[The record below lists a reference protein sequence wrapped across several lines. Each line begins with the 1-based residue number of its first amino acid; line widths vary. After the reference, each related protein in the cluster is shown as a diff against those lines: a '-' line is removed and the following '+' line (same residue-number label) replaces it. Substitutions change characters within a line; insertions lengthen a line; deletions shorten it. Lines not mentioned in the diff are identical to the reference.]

1 MFLENGVWVSEPA
14 TERATGRPALLL
26 DRDGVLVREVN
37 YLSCRADVQV
47 EVGAADL
54 IRFAHSLNMAAVVVT
69 NQSGIARGLFDWAAY
84 EAVHNEMICQLAAE
98 GVRIDFAIACPFH
111 PDFTP
116 GYNESLAQ
124 WRKPGSAMIEH
135 AAARLGFDKA
145 RSWMIGDSAQ
155 DMEAAKRAGLAGGI
169 HVLSGHGAAH
179 RTEAM
184 ARGDASF
191 SVRPA
196 RDAEDALTV
205 LRDIFSNILNDGT

>member
-14 TERATGRPALLL
+14 TERTVGHPALLL

-37 YLSCRADVQV
+37 YLSRRADVQV
-47 EVGAADL
+47 EPGAAGL

-84 EAVHNEMICQLAAE
+84 EEVHDEMTRQLAAE

-111 PDFTP
+111 PNFTL
-116 GYNESLAQ
+116 GYNEDMAR
-124 WRKPGSAMIEH
+124 WRKPGPAMIDH
-135 AAARLGFDKA
+135 ATARLSFDKA
-145 RSWMIGDSAQ
+145 RSWMIGDSAH

-184 ARGDASF
+184 ALSDATF

-196 RDAEDALTV
+196 RDATDAVTV
-205 LRDIFSNILNDGT
+205 LRDIFSNFTGEDP